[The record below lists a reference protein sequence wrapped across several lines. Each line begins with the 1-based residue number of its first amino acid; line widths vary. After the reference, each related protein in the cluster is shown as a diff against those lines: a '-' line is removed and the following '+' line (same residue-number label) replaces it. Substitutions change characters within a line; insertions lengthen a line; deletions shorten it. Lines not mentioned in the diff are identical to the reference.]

1 MKNLSCDNCF
11 TIQSPSFFFDK
22 YLWEAAIFSQE
33 RSKEG
38 EKRVSFTHDQI
49 IICSQ
54 TQSQTRLDHIAH
66 EQSIIC
72 RQLFAGHVV
81 GSRPMKRKK
90 TLRGMIMSFICMR
103 MNIIC
108 ISMAS
113 RLVSLGKRGW
123 SNLEMGYKTAVM
135 LVFKSGEVCD
145 IR

>member
-11 TIQSPSFFFDK
+11 LPFSHRVFFFFDK

-38 EKRVSFTHDQI
+38 ESVVSFTHDQN

-54 TQSQTRLDHIAH
+54 TQLDHIAH

-90 TLRGMIMSFICMR
+90 TLLGIIMSFICMR